1 MNLSDIILQQVTK
14 NVASS
19 NIQIPQ
25 NLQQQVLGGLS
36 DSILGSLAKT
46 ATAPGGLDQI
56 KALLTGQADAAKSP
70 VTALAGNIFN
80 SNVLSKLKLG
90 AVGAALLA
98 FIPKIM
104 GGLKNIIKDQD
115 GDGDVDLNDVLLT
128 LKGGSGSILG
138 SVLGGV
144 LGGGAAKQQKASTG
158 GLGSIL
164 GGVLNSGTVTNV
176 LLDVI
181 GLNKLAATEIV
192 GTWRYVEP
200 GVAFTSEGMLQKAGG
215 QVISGTIKEKILPT
229 YTSLG
234 VTSANTY
241 FTFGQDGQFSASV
254 LGRPLQGTYTFD
266 SSTGTIQLKTLLL
279 STPAYLTRTST
290 GMSLT
295 FQSKKLLQAVQII
308 GAASGNQTLGAIS
321 EIASSYDGIRLGF
334 DLAR

>member
-56 KALLTGQADAAKSP
+56 KNLLTGKADAAASP

-90 AVGAALLA
+90 AAGAALLA

-144 LGGGAAKQQKASTG
+144 LAGGAAKQQKASTG

-164 GGVLNSGTVTNV
+164 GGALGSI
-176 LLDVI
+176 L
-181 GLNKLAATEIV
+181 
-192 GTWRYVEP
+192 
-200 GVAFTSEGMLQKAGG
+200 GG
-215 QVISGTIKEKILPT
+215 
-229 YTSLG
+229 
-234 VTSANTY
+234 
-241 FTFGQDGQFSASV
+241 
-254 LGRPLQGTYTFD
+254 
-266 SSTGTIQLKTLLL
+266 
-279 STPAYLTRTST
+279 
-290 GMSLT
+290 
-295 FQSKKLLQAVQII
+295 KK
-308 GAASGNQTLGAIS
+308 
-321 EIASSYDGIRLGF
+321 
-334 DLAR
+334 